1 VTHPRLSL
9 DPVIHAPVRL
19 SIVAALAAVD
29 EADFASLRDGLQVSD
44 SLLSKQS
51 SALEEAG
58 YVKIR
63 KAFVGKR
70 PRTYLSLTAQ
80 GRKAL
85 AVHLKA
91 LRELTGM
98 ASDQADTEASE

>member
-29 EADFASLRDGLQVSD
+29 EADFASLRETLQVSD

-58 YVKIR
+58 YLKIR

-70 PRTYLSLTAQ
+70 PRTYLSLTAT

-98 ASDQADTEASE
+98 ASDPADSSSD